1 MVMVRGNTI
10 ASGAGD
16 CGCRRCADHVRMH
29 QVLVGH
35 GGSVNELR
43 IHPKD
48 PNLVLSV
55 SKDESAR

>member
-1 MVMVRGNTI
+1 
-10 ASGAGD
+10 
-16 CGCRRCADHVRMH
+16 MH